1 LDGPFLSRPKV
12 YKTKSKVR
20 KMLKRDLHKLGSYN
34 ITLLQDIVKEN
45 ICTALTTQL
54 KVHFVHG
61 NTSIKIQG
69 AVVIYLYHTRTSK
82 YIFRQLWYSWTNT
95 KLL

>member
-1 LDGPFLSRPKV
+1 
-12 YKTKSKVR
+12 
-20 KMLKRDLHKLGSYN
+20 MLKRDPHKLGSYN

-45 ICTALTTQL
+45 IRIALTTQL
-54 KVHFVHG
+54 NVHFVHG

-69 AVVIYLYHTRTSK
+69 AVVIYLYHTWTSK
-82 YIFRQLWYSWTNT
+82 YNFRQPWSSWTNT